1 MEDKKQSLRRSIQY
15 VKREIIGQDQAV
27 ELLFVALLANGHVLL
42 ESVPG
47 TGKTKLAKTVA
58 AVYGGQF
65 RRVQFTPDVL
75 PSDVT
80 GIQFFNPKKQE
91 FEIRYGPAFTNLL
104 LADEINRAA
113 PKTQSSL
120 LEVMEEQQLTIDG
133 ETLPVPV
140 PFTVIATQNPVEQ
153 GQGTYPLPEAQLDR
167 FLLRIQLDYPELEDE
182 RNILNTYK
190 QVGISNEAILNPETV
205 LQLQQEVNSIH
216 ITDDVKDY
224 LLSII
229 HASRNHPEVRLGA
242 STRAALAWLKA
253 AQAYALLHDRE
264 YVSPQDIKLL
274 AKFILGHRI
283 MLTMEGAIR
292 KTKQEIVEEI
302 LASAAVPV
310 ETGSKF

>member
-253 AQAYALLHDRE
+253 GQAYALLDGRDF
-264 YVSPQDIKLL
+264 VSPQDIKLL

-302 LASAAVPV
+302 LANTTVPV
-310 ETGSKF
+310 ESGSQS

>member
-1 MEDKKQSLRRSIQY
+1 MADQKQSLRRSIQY
-15 VKREIIGQDQAV
+15 VKQEIIGQDQAV
-27 ELLFVALLANGHVLL
+27 DLLFVALLAKGHVLL

-58 AVYGGQF
+58 AVYSGQF

-91 FEIRYGPAFTNLL
+91 FEIRHGPAFTNML

-140 PFTVIATQNPVEQ
+140 PFMVIATQNPVEQ

-167 FLLRIQLDYPELEDE
+167 FLLRIQLGYPELEDE
-182 RNILNTYK
+182 RNILNTHK
-190 QVGISNEAILNPETV
+190 QAGNSSEAILDQETV
-205 LQLQQEVNSIH
+205 LELQQEVSSIH
-216 ITDDVKDY
+216 IADDVKDY
-224 LLSII
+224 LLSIV

-264 YVSPQDIKLL
+264 YVSPQDIKVL
-274 AKFILGHRI
+274 AQFILGHRI

-310 ETGSKF
+310 ETGSPF

>member
-1 MEDKKQSLRRSIQY
+1 MEDQKQSLQRSIQY
-15 VKREIIGQDQAV
+15 VKQEIIGQDQAV
-27 ELLFVALLANGHVLL
+27 DLLFVALLANGHVLL

-58 AVYGGQF
+58 AVYSGQF

-91 FEIRYGPAFTNLL
+91 FEIRHGPAFTNML

-140 PFTVIATQNPVEQ
+140 PFMVIATQNPVEQ

-167 FLLRIQLDYPELEDE
+167 FLLRIQLGYPELEDE
-182 RNILNTYK
+182 RNILNTHK
-190 QVGISNEAILNPETV
+190 QAGNSSEAILDQETV
-205 LQLQQEVNSIH
+205 LELQQEVSSIH
-216 ITDDVKDY
+216 IADDVKDY
-224 LLSII
+224 LLSIV

-264 YVSPQDIKLL
+264 YVSPQDIKVL
-274 AKFILGHRI
+274 AQFILGHRI

-310 ETGSKF
+310 ETGSPF

>member
-1 MEDKKQSLRRSIQY
+1 MEDKKQFLRRSIQY
-15 VKREIIGQDQAV
+15 VKQEIIGQDQAV
-27 ELLFVALLANGHVLL
+27 DLLFVALLANGHVLL

-91 FEIRYGPAFTNLL
+91 FEVRHGPAFTNML

-140 PFTVIATQNPVEQ
+140 PFMVIATLNPVEQ

-167 FLLRIQLDYPELEDE
+167 FLMRIQLGYPELEDE

-190 QVGISNEAILNPETV
+190 QAGDSSEAILDQETV
-205 LQLQQEVNSIH
+205 LQLQQEVSSIH
-216 ITDDVKDY
+216 IADNVKDY
-224 LLSII
+224 LLSIV

-274 AKFILGHRI
+274 AQFILGHRI

-302 LASAAVPV
+302 LTSAAVPV
-310 ETGSKF
+310 ETGSPF

>member
-1 MEDKKQSLRRSIQY
+1 MENEKQSLRRSIQY
-15 VKREIIGQDQAV
+15 VKQEIIGQDQAV
-27 ELLFVALLANGHVLL
+27 DLLFVALLANGHVLL

-58 AVYGGQF
+58 TVYGGQF

-104 LADEINRAA
+104 LADEVNRAA

-190 QVGISNEAILNPETV
+190 QAGNSSEAILSPEIV
-205 LQLQQEVNSIH
+205 LQLQQEVKSIH
-216 ITDDVKDY
+216 IADDVKDY
-224 LLSII
+224 LLSIV

-274 AKFILGHRI
+274 AKYILGHRI

-302 LASAAVPV
+302 LANAAVPV
-310 ETGSKF
+310 ETGSRF

>member
-1 MEDKKQSLRRSIQY
+1 MEDQKQSLRRSIQY
-15 VKREIIGQDQAV
+15 VKQEIIGQDQAV
-27 ELLFVALLANGHVLL
+27 DLLFVALLANGHVLL

-58 AVYGGQF
+58 AVYSGQF

-91 FEIRYGPAFTNLL
+91 FEIRHGPAFTNML

-140 PFTVIATQNPVEQ
+140 PFMVIATQNPVEQ

-167 FLLRIQLDYPELEDE
+167 FLLRIQLGYPELEDE
-182 RNILNTYK
+182 RNILNTHK
-190 QVGISNEAILNPETV
+190 QAGNSSEAILDQETV
-205 LQLQQEVNSIH
+205 LELQQEVSSIH
-216 ITDDVKDY
+216 IADDVKDY
-224 LLSII
+224 LLSIV

-264 YVSPQDIKLL
+264 YVSPQDIKVL
-274 AKFILGHRI
+274 AQFILGHRI

-310 ETGSKF
+310 ETGSPF

>member
-1 MEDKKQSLRRSIQY
+1 MEDQKQSLQRSIQY
-15 VKREIIGQDQAV
+15 VKQEIIGQDQAV
-27 ELLFVALLANGHVLL
+27 DLLFVALLANGHVLL

-58 AVYGGQF
+58 AVYSGQF

-91 FEIRYGPAFTNLL
+91 FEIRHGPAFTNML

-140 PFTVIATQNPVEQ
+140 PFMVIATQNPVEQ

-190 QVGISNEAILNPETV
+190 QAGNSSEAILNQDTV
-205 LQLQQEVNSIH
+205 LELQQEVSNIH
-216 ITDDVKDY
+216 IADDVKDY
-224 LLSII
+224 LLSIV

-274 AKFILGHRI
+274 AQFILGHRI

-292 KTKQEIVEEI
+292 KTKQEIVDEI

-310 ETGSKF
+310 ETGSPF